1 MQSAAVRMQSAKAA
15 RAALVSKL
23 ALATAI
29 GSPQYQQ
36 LLDQESFLKGY
47 IQELAFSLH
56 AAQAKGPVRRLLAA
70 MDALRLPEK
79 WRRSPPNFD
88 RIFEPYPPQ
97 LEVNV
102 PSVPDFWYDV
112 VGRVSRVCRGI
123 ADPRILSWWTE
134 TDLRTDSLHQ

>member
-1 MQSAAVRMQSAKAA
+1 MEASGGTLMGGRGAPSSDGGTHTNVHSSSMSEEDMQSAAVRMQSAKAA

-47 IQELAFSLH
+47 IQELAFSLD

-70 MDALRLPEK
+70 MDALRLPGK
-79 WRRSPPNFD
+79 WRRTTPNFD
-88 RIFEPYPPQ
+88 RIFEPYPLQ

-102 PSVPDFWYDV
+102 PSVPDFW
-112 VGRVSRVCRGI
+112 
-123 ADPRILSWWTE
+123 
-134 TDLRTDSLHQ
+134 